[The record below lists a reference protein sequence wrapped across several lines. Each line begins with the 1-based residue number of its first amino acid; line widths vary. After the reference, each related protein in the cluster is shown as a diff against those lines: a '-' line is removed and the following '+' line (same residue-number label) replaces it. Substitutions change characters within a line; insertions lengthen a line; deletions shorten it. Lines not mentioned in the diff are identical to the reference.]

1 MLVSL
6 PAEPILD
13 HEVVAL
19 DPAQP
24 AQHLPDY
31 FGLPFTGDAVPW
43 REKSDARGFP
53 RLLRLGGVRRGE
65 QRHERHQR
73 RTPGDHR
80 ARSRTVLMIA
90 PATKAS
96 VTSTMPPT
104 RPPRWVV
111 RSPQMKTMNPR
122 LARRTSAATAQ
133 ARTPSSTSRRGPDAC
148 GSAPHAATRR
158 RRPSARPDRRA
169 SPSDTSR
176 TGRGGPAGARYG
188 GGS

>member
-53 RLLRLGGVRRGE
+53 
-65 QRHERHQR
+65 
-73 RTPGDHR
+73 
-80 ARSRTVLMIA
+80 ACCA
-90 PATKAS
+90 
-96 VTSTMPPT
+96 
-104 RPPRWVV
+104 
-111 RSPQMKTMNPR
+111 
-122 LARRTSAATAQ
+122 SAACGA
-133 ARTPSSTSRRGPDAC
+133 ASSDM
-148 GSAPHAATRR
+148 
-158 RRPSARPDRRA
+158 
-169 SPSDTSR
+169 SDTSAVR
-176 TGRGGPAGARYG
+176 RVITARGHGRC
-188 GGS
+188 